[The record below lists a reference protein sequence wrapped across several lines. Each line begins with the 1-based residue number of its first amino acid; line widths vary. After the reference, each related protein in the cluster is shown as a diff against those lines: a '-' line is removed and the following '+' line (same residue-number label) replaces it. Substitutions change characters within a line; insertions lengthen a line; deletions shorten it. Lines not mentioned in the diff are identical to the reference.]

1 MEGRI
6 LTEKSTNEIK
16 CLTILAFM
24 LSLGAFVKEN
34 RLIPYLILCF
44 ILLALCFL
52 YIKRNKLK
60 LSSNILAI
68 IIAMYNVGSIIYVIE
83 YIRKSKAFTLTSYL
97 FNPFVGSGKG
107 IYYIASILVFTTI
120 MIFIYIAGGRN
131 YGKEEQR

>member
-16 CLTILAFM
+16 CLIILAFM
-24 LSLGAFVKEN
+24 LSLGVFVKEE

-60 LSSNILAI
+60 LSSNILAA
-68 IIAMYNVGSIIYVIE
+68 IIAIYNVGSIIYVIE

-97 FNPFVGSGKG
+97 FIPFVGSGKS

-120 MIFIYIAGGRN
+120 LIFIYIAGGRN
-131 YGKEEQR
+131 YGKEE

>member
-16 CLTILAFM
+16 CLTILAFI
-24 LSLGAFVKEN
+24 LSLGVFVKED
-34 RLIPYLILCF
+34 RLIPYLALCF
-44 ILLALCFL
+44 IFIALCFS
-52 YIKRNKLK
+52 YIKHNKLK
-60 LSSNILAI
+60 LTSNILAV

-97 FNPFVGSGKG
+97 FRPFVDSEKG

-120 MIFIYIAGGRN
+120 LIFIYIAGGTN
-131 YGKEEQR
+131 YGKEE